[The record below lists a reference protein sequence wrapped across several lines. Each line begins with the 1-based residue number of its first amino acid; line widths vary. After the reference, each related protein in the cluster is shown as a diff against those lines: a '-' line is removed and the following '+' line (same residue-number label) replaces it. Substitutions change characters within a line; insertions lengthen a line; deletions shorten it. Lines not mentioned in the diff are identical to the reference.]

1 MLKKVCDD
9 LLKTARIEHN
19 SSTTKNYLKMNA
31 LKSLSLDGNI
41 DVKDADKGWTVDS
54 NFYKSK
60 ILDMLN
66 NDEF

>member
-1 MLKKVCDD
+1 
-9 LLKTARIEHN
+9 
-19 SSTTKNYLKMNA
+19 MNA